1 MHSRLD
7 INRVR
12 HGGRLQYKDFSM
24 NYRLGINWLLA
35 LRIRVQRLKTVIGK
49 FTIAAGEMRGR
60 ARIAILADRRR
71 FIRNFAM
78 DHFSRD

>member
-12 HGGRLQYKDFSM
+12 HGGRLQYKDFSV

-35 LRIRVQRLKTVIGK
+35 LRIRVQRLKKVIGK

-78 DHFSRD
+78 DHLSRD